1 MRSKELELES
11 DADLIE
17 SLQEASSKEQST
29 GFVIGVVGNLSKA
42 VFQCPERTEP
52 TVVKGNLEIITI
64 NGKLSPEKVHL
75 HICIS
80 DKHCKVWGGHLE
92 KGTKVLKKVN
102 ILIGFLDNKESGI
115 RSNYPKE
122 EESKIRVEVA
132 ILPNCPWSK
141 RAIKMLRTLAI
152 PHKVS
157 LIEND
162 SDYKVINERTGFNT
176 FPQIFIDEE
185 LIGGYEELAN
195 LYNSGQLEH
204 IRN

>member
-75 HICIS
+75 HISIS

-102 ILIGFLDNKESGI
+102 ILIGFLDNKTSGI
-115 RSNYPKE
+115 SSHYPKK
-122 EESKIRVEVA
+122 EESKIRVEIA

-141 RAIKMLRTLAI
+141 RAIKMLSTLAI
-152 PHKVS
+152 PHKVR

-185 LIGGYEELAN
+185 LIGGYEELAT